1 MSLSYQS
8 TRGGERGM
16 TASQAILKGL
26 ADDGG
31 LFMPTEFPKLDIS
44 IEELAAMNYRETAY
58 QVMKLFLTDFTGEE
72 LRYCIDHAY
81 DGKFD
86 TEEIAPLVKADGAY
100 YLELFHGR
108 TIAFKDMAL
117 SILPYLMTVSAKK
130 NHVENENVIL
140 TATSGDTGKAAMAG
154 FADVPG
160 TSIAVFYP
168 HGGVSEIQR
177 RQMVTQRGQNVRVCA
192 VRGNFDDAQTGVKA
206 IFANEGLKARLKE
219 KSVRLSSANSIN
231 LGRLA
236 PQVAYYFK
244 AYGYLLRRGVIRMGD
259 AVNFAVPTG
268 NFGDILAGEYA
279 RQMGLPV
286 GKLLCA
292 SNRNRVL
299 ADYLATGV
307 YDRRR
312 EFFHTA
318 SPSMDILVSSNL
330 ERCLHLLSGG
340 DCALVADQMGQLQR
354 QGYYRTPE
362 SVMKAFRRDFFGGY
376 ASDEDCFRAIDGL
389 YRETNYLMD
398 PHTAVAY
405 AVSRA
410 YRESTGDNRPMVV
423 LATASPYKF
432 APDVLRAL
440 RQEDAQGFA
449 ALRRLQEKTGVPIPK
464 NLSELE
470 GLPELH
476 RDVIDVSQMPEYVE
490 K

>member
-1 MSLSYQS
+1 MKYYHS
-8 TRGGERGM
+8 TRNSSISVNG
-16 TASQAILKGL
+16 AQAVLQGI
-26 ADDGG
+26 APDGG
-31 LFMPTEFPKLDIS
+31 LYVPENFEKLDLEGLFS
-44 IEELAAMNYRETAY
+44 LDAYGLFARVLCALLGGWTEQEMRETVVKGY
-58 QVMKLFLTDFTGEE
+58 QGRFETKEVT
-72 LRYCIDHAY
+72 
-81 DGKFD
+81 
-86 TEEIAPLVKADGAY
+86 PLVTAGDTHI
-100 YLELFHGR
+100 LELFRGP
-108 TIAFKDMAL
+108 TSAFKDVAL
-117 SILPYLMTVSAKK
+117 SLLPHFITRAAREE
-130 NHVENENVIL
+130 HVTDEIRIL
-140 TATSGDTGKAAMAG
+140 TATSGDTGKAALAG

-244 AYGYLLRRGVIRMGD
+244 AYGDLLRRGVIRMGD

-376 ASDEDCFRAIDGL
+376 TSDEDCFRAIDGL
-389 YRETNYLMD
+389 YRETDYLMD

-432 APDVLRAL
+432 ATDVLRAL
-440 RQEDAQGFA
+440 GQEDAQGFA

>member
-1 MSLSYQS
+1 MKFYQS
-8 TRGGERGM
+8 TRGGARATAWEAILEGIAPDGGLYTPEEFPPLNIEEMLGLSAMDVSTRVLTALLDGFSEEEMARIVREGYAGKFETDELTPLVKVGDAYVLELFRGPTSAFKDVALSLLPRLM
-16 TASQAILKGL
+16 TASRDKAG
-26 ADDGG
+26 A
-31 LFMPTEFPKLDIS
+31 
-44 IEELAAMNYRETAY
+44 R
-58 QVMKLFLTDFTGEE
+58 
-72 LRYCIDHAY
+72 
-81 DGKFD
+81 
-86 TEEIAPLVKADGAY
+86 EEIAV
-100 YLELFHGR
+100 
-108 TIAFKDMAL
+108 
-117 SILPYLMTVSAKK
+117 
-130 NHVENENVIL
+130 L
-140 TATSGDTGKAAMAG
+140 TATSGDTGKAALAG

-244 AYGYLLRRGVIRMGD
+244 AYGDLLRRGVIRMGD

-286 GKLLCA
+286 RKLLCA

-440 RQEDAQGFA
+440 GQEDAQGFA

-476 RDVIDVSQMPEYVE
+476 RDVIDISQMPEYVE

>member
-1 MSLSYQS
+1 MKYYHS
-8 TRGGERGM
+8 TRNSSISVNG
-16 TASQAILKGL
+16 AQAVLQGI
-26 ADDGG
+26 APDGG
-31 LFMPTEFPKLDIS
+31 LYVPENFEKLDLK
-44 IEELAAMNYRETAY
+44 ELFSLDAYGLFARVLCALLGGWTEQEMRETVVKGY
-58 QVMKLFLTDFTGEE
+58 QGRFE
-72 LRYCIDHAY
+72 
-81 DGKFD
+81 
-86 TEEIAPLVKADGAY
+86 TEEVTPLVTVGDTHI
-100 YLELFHGR
+100 LELFRGP
-108 TIAFKDMAL
+108 TSAFKDVAL
-117 SILPYLMTVSAKK
+117 SLLPYFITRAAREEQVTD
-130 NHVENENVIL
+130 EIRIL
-140 TATSGDTGKAAMAG
+140 TATSGDTGKAALAG

-244 AYGYLLRRGVIRMGD
+244 AYGDLMRRGVIRMGD

-279 RQMGLPV
+279 RHMGLPV

>member
-1 MSLSYQS
+1 MKYYHS
-8 TRGGERGM
+8 TRNSSISVNG
-16 TASQAILKGL
+16 AQAVLQGI
-26 ADDGG
+26 APDGG
-31 LFMPTEFPKLDIS
+31 LFVPENFEKLDLEGLFS
-44 IEELAAMNYRETAY
+44 LDAYGLFARVLCALLGGWTEQEMRETVVKGY
-58 QVMKLFLTDFTGEE
+58 QGRFE
-72 LRYCIDHAY
+72 
-81 DGKFD
+81 
-86 TEEIAPLVKADGAY
+86 TEEVTPLVTAGETHI
-100 YLELFHGR
+100 LELFRGP
-108 TIAFKDMAL
+108 TSAFKDVAL
-117 SILPYLMTVSAKK
+117 SLLPHFITRAAREERVTD
-130 NHVENENVIL
+130 EIRIL
-140 TATSGDTGKAAMAG
+140 TATSGDTGKAALAG

-244 AYGYLLRRGVIRMGD
+244 AYGDLLRRGVIRMGD

>member
-1 MSLSYQS
+1 MKYYHS
-8 TRGGERGM
+8 TRNSSISVNG
-16 TASQAILKGL
+16 AQAVLQGI
-26 ADDGG
+26 APDGG
-31 LFMPTEFPKLDIS
+31 LYVPENFEKLDLK
-44 IEELAAMNYRETAY
+44 ELFSLDAYGLFARVLCALLGGWTEQEMRETVVKGY
-58 QVMKLFLTDFTGEE
+58 QGRFE
-72 LRYCIDHAY
+72 
-81 DGKFD
+81 
-86 TEEIAPLVKADGAY
+86 TEEVTPLVTAGDTHI
-100 YLELFHGR
+100 LELFRGP
-108 TIAFKDMAL
+108 TSAFKDVAL
-117 SILPYLMTVSAKK
+117 SLLPYFITRAAREERVTD
-130 NHVENENVIL
+130 EIRIL
-140 TATSGDTGKAAMAG
+140 TATSGDTGKAALAG

-244 AYGYLLRRGVIRMGD
+244 AYGDLLRRGVIRMGD

-292 SNRNRVL
+292 SNCNRVL

>member
-1 MSLSYQS
+1 MKYYHS
-8 TRGGERGM
+8 TRNSSISVNG
-16 TASQAILKGL
+16 AQAVLQGI
-26 ADDGG
+26 APDGG
-31 LFMPTEFPKLDIS
+31 LFVPENFEKLDLEGLFS
-44 IEELAAMNYRETAY
+44 LDAYGLFARVLCALLGGWTEREMRET
-58 QVMKLFLTDFTGEE
+58 VVTGYRGRFE
-72 LRYCIDHAY
+72 
-81 DGKFD
+81 
-86 TEEIAPLVKADGAY
+86 TEEVTPLVTAGETHI
-100 YLELFHGR
+100 LELFRGP
-108 TIAFKDMAL
+108 TSAFKDVAL
-117 SILPYLMTVSAKK
+117 SLLPHFITRAAREERVTD
-130 NHVENENVIL
+130 EIRIL
-140 TATSGDTGKAAMAG
+140 TATSGDTGKAALAG

-177 RQMVTQRGQNVRVCA
+177 RQMVTQRGKNVRVCA

-244 AYGYLLRRGVIRMGD
+244 AYGDLLRRGVIRMGD

-376 ASDEDCFRAIDGL
+376 ASDEDCFQAIDGL

-405 AVSRA
+405 TVSRA

-440 RQEDAQGFA
+440 GQEDAQGFA
-449 ALRRLQEKTGVPIPK
+449 AFRRLQEKTGVPIPK

>member
-1 MSLSYQS
+1 MKYYHS
-8 TRGGERGM
+8 TRNSSISVNG
-16 TASQAILKGL
+16 AQAVLQGI
-26 ADDGG
+26 APDGG
-31 LFMPTEFPKLDIS
+31 LYVPENFEKLDLK
-44 IEELAAMNYRETAY
+44 ELFSLDAYGLFARVLCALLGGWTEQEMRETVVKGY
-58 QVMKLFLTDFTGEE
+58 QGRFE
-72 LRYCIDHAY
+72 
-81 DGKFD
+81 
-86 TEEIAPLVKADGAY
+86 TEEVTPLVTAGETHI
-100 YLELFHGR
+100 LELFRGP
-108 TIAFKDMAL
+108 TSAFKDVAL
-117 SILPYLMTVSAKK
+117 SLLPHFITRAAREERVTD
-130 NHVENENVIL
+130 EIRIL
-140 TATSGDTGKAAMAG
+140 TATSGDTGKAALAG

-177 RQMVTQRGQNVRVCA
+177 RQMVTQRGKKVRVCA

-244 AYGYLLRRGVIRMGD
+244 AYGDLLRRGVIRMGD

>member
-1 MSLSYQS
+1 MKYYHS
-8 TRGGERGM
+8 TRNSSISVNG
-16 TASQAILKGL
+16 AQAVLQGI
-26 ADDGG
+26 APDGG
-31 LFMPTEFPKLDIS
+31 LYVPENFEKLDLK
-44 IEELAAMNYRETAY
+44 ELFSLDAYGLFARVLCALLGGWTEQEMRETVVKGY
-58 QVMKLFLTDFTGEE
+58 QGRFE
-72 LRYCIDHAY
+72 
-81 DGKFD
+81 
-86 TEEIAPLVKADGAY
+86 TEEVTPLVTAGDTHI
-100 YLELFHGR
+100 LELFRGP
-108 TIAFKDMAL
+108 TSAFKDVAL
-117 SILPYLMTVSAKK
+117 SLLPYFITRAAREEQVTD
-130 NHVENENVIL
+130 EIRIL
-140 TATSGDTGKAAMAG
+140 TATSGDTGKAALAG

-244 AYGYLLRRGVIRMGD
+244 AYGDLLRRGVIRMGD

>member
-1 MSLSYQS
+1 MKYYHS
-8 TRGGERGM
+8 TRNSSISVNG
-16 TASQAILKGL
+16 AQAVLQGI
-26 ADDGG
+26 APDGG
-31 LFMPTEFPKLDIS
+31 LYVPENFEKLDLK
-44 IEELAAMNYRETAY
+44 ELFSLDAYGLFARVLCALLGGWTEQEMRET
-58 QVMKLFLTDFTGEE
+58 VVTGYRGRFE
-72 LRYCIDHAY
+72 
-81 DGKFD
+81 
-86 TEEIAPLVKADGAY
+86 TEEVTPLVTAGETHI
-100 YLELFHGR
+100 LELFRGP
-108 TIAFKDMAL
+108 TSAFKDVAL
-117 SILPYLMTVSAKK
+117 SLLPHFITRAAREERVTD
-130 NHVENENVIL
+130 EIRIL
-140 TATSGDTGKAAMAG
+140 TATSGDTGKAALAG

-177 RQMVTQRGQNVRVCA
+177 RQMVTQRGKNVRVCA

-244 AYGYLLRRGVIRMGD
+244 AYGDLLRRGVIRMGD

>member
-1 MSLSYQS
+1 MKYYHS
-8 TRGGERGM
+8 TRNSSISVNG
-16 TASQAILKGL
+16 AQAVLQGI
-26 ADDGG
+26 APDGG
-31 LFMPTEFPKLDIS
+31 LFVPENFEKLDLEGLFS
-44 IEELAAMNYRETAY
+44 LDAYGLFARVLCALLGGWTEQEMRETVVKGY
-58 QVMKLFLTDFTGEE
+58 QGRFE
-72 LRYCIDHAY
+72 
-81 DGKFD
+81 
-86 TEEIAPLVKADGAY
+86 TEEVTPLVTAGETHI
-100 YLELFHGR
+100 LELFRGP
-108 TIAFKDMAL
+108 TSAFKDVAL
-117 SILPYLMTVSAKK
+117 SLLPHFITRAAREERVTD
-130 NHVENENVIL
+130 EIRIL
-140 TATSGDTGKAAMAG
+140 TATSGDTGKAALAG

-177 RQMVTQRGQNVRVCA
+177 RQMVTQRGKNVRVCA

-244 AYGYLLRRGVIRMGD
+244 AYGDLLRRGVIRMGD

-476 RDVIDVSQMPEYVE
+476 RDVIDISQMPEYVE

>member
-1 MSLSYQS
+1 
-8 TRGGERGM
+8 
-16 TASQAILKGL
+16 
-26 ADDGG
+26 
-31 LFMPTEFPKLDIS
+31 
-44 IEELAAMNYRETAY
+44 
-58 QVMKLFLTDFTGEE
+58 
-72 LRYCIDHAY
+72 
-81 DGKFD
+81 
-86 TEEIAPLVKADGAY
+86 
-100 YLELFHGR
+100 
-108 TIAFKDMAL
+108 
-117 SILPYLMTVSAKK
+117 
-130 NHVENENVIL
+130 
-140 TATSGDTGKAAMAG
+140 
-154 FADVPG
+154 
-160 TSIAVFYP
+160 
-168 HGGVSEIQR
+168 
-177 RQMVTQRGQNVRVCA
+177 
-192 VRGNFDDAQTGVKA
+192 
-206 IFANEGLKARLKE
+206 
-219 KSVRLSSANSIN
+219 
-231 LGRLA
+231 
-236 PQVAYYFK
+236 
-244 AYGYLLRRGVIRMGD
+244 
-259 AVNFAVPTG
+259 
-268 NFGDILAGEYA
+268 
-279 RQMGLPV
+279 
-286 GKLLCA
+286 
-292 SNRNRVL
+292 
-299 ADYLATGV
+299 
-307 YDRRR
+307 
-312 EFFHTA
+312 
-318 SPSMDILVSSNL
+318 MDILVSSNL

>member
-1 MSLSYQS
+1 MKYYHS
-8 TRGGERGM
+8 TRNSSISVNGD
-16 TASQAILKGL
+16 QAVLQGI
-26 ADDGG
+26 APDGG
-31 LFMPTEFPKLDIS
+31 LYVPENFEKLDLK
-44 IEELAAMNYRETAY
+44 ELFSLDAYGLFARVLCALLGGWTEQEMRETVVKGY
-58 QVMKLFLTDFTGEE
+58 QGRFE
-72 LRYCIDHAY
+72 
-81 DGKFD
+81 
-86 TEEIAPLVKADGAY
+86 TEEVTPLVTAGETHI
-100 YLELFHGR
+100 LELFRGP
-108 TIAFKDMAL
+108 TSAFKDVAL
-117 SILPYLMTVSAKK
+117 SLLPHFITRAAREERVTD
-130 NHVENENVIL
+130 EIRIL
-140 TATSGDTGKAAMAG
+140 TATSGDTGKAALAG

-177 RQMVTQRGQNVRVCA
+177 RQMVTQRGKNVRVCA

-244 AYGYLLRRGVIRMGD
+244 AYGDLLRRGVIRMGD

>member
-1 MSLSYQS
+1 MKYYHS
-8 TRGGERGM
+8 TRNSSISVNG
-16 TASQAILKGL
+16 AQAVLQGI
-26 ADDGG
+26 APDGG
-31 LFMPTEFPKLDIS
+31 LYVPENFEKLDLEGLFS
-44 IEELAAMNYRETAY
+44 LDAYGLFARVLCALLGGWTEREMRETVVKGY
-58 QVMKLFLTDFTGEE
+58 QGRFETKEVT
-72 LRYCIDHAY
+72 
-81 DGKFD
+81 
-86 TEEIAPLVKADGAY
+86 PLVTAGDTHI
-100 YLELFHGR
+100 LELFRGP
-108 TIAFKDMAL
+108 TSAFKDVAL
-117 SILPYLMTVSAKK
+117 SLLPHFITRAAREEQVTD
-130 NHVENENVIL
+130 EIRIL
-140 TATSGDTGKAAMAG
+140 TATSGDTGKAALAG

-177 RQMVTQRGQNVRVCA
+177 RQMVTQRGKNVQVCA

-244 AYGYLLRRGVIRMGD
+244 AYGDLLRRGVIRMGD

-389 YRETNYLMD
+389 YRETDYLMD

-432 APDVLRAL
+432 ATDVLRAL
-440 RQEDAQGFA
+440 GQEDAQGFA

>member
-1 MSLSYQS
+1 MKYYHS
-8 TRGGERGM
+8 TRNSSISVNG
-16 TASQAILKGL
+16 AQAVLQGI
-26 ADDGG
+26 APDGG
-31 LFMPTEFPKLDIS
+31 LYVPENFEKLDLK
-44 IEELAAMNYRETAY
+44 ELFSLDAYGLFARVLCALLGGWTEQEMRETVVKGY
-58 QVMKLFLTDFTGEE
+58 QGRFE
-72 LRYCIDHAY
+72 
-81 DGKFD
+81 
-86 TEEIAPLVKADGAY
+86 TEEVTPLVTAGETHI
-100 YLELFHGR
+100 LELFRGP
-108 TIAFKDMAL
+108 TSAFKDVAL
-117 SILPYLMTVSAKK
+117 SLLPHFITRAAREERVTD
-130 NHVENENVIL
+130 EIRIL
-140 TATSGDTGKAAMAG
+140 TATSGDTGKAALAG

-219 KSVRLSSANSIN
+219 KYVRLSSANSIN

-244 AYGYLLRRGVIRMGD
+244 AYGDLLRRGVIRMGD

>member
-1 MSLSYQS
+1 MKYYHS
-8 TRGGERGM
+8 TRNSSISVNG
-16 TASQAILKGL
+16 AQAVLQGI
-26 ADDGG
+26 APDGG
-31 LFMPTEFPKLDIS
+31 LYVPENFEKLDLK
-44 IEELAAMNYRETAY
+44 ELFSLDAYGLFARVLCALLGGWTEQEMRETVVKGY
-58 QVMKLFLTDFTGEE
+58 QGRFE
-72 LRYCIDHAY
+72 
-81 DGKFD
+81 
-86 TEEIAPLVKADGAY
+86 TEEVTPLVTAGETHI
-100 YLELFHGR
+100 LELLRGP
-108 TIAFKDMAL
+108 TSAFKDVAL
-117 SILPYLMTVSAKK
+117 SLLPHFITRAAREERVTD
-130 NHVENENVIL
+130 EIRIL
-140 TATSGDTGKAAMAG
+140 TATSGDTGKAALAG

-244 AYGYLLRRGVIRMGD
+244 AYGDLLRRGVIRMGD

-340 DCALVADQMGQLQR
+340 DYALVADQMGQLQR

>member
-1 MSLSYQS
+1 MKYYHS
-8 TRGGERGM
+8 TRNSSISVNG
-16 TASQAILKGL
+16 AQAVLQGI
-26 ADDGG
+26 APDGG
-31 LFMPTEFPKLDIS
+31 LYVPENFEKLDLK
-44 IEELAAMNYRETAY
+44 ELFSLDAYGLFARVLCALLGGWTEQEMRETVVKGY
-58 QVMKLFLTDFTGEE
+58 QGRFE
-72 LRYCIDHAY
+72 
-81 DGKFD
+81 
-86 TEEIAPLVKADGAY
+86 TEEVTPLVTAGDTHI
-100 YLELFHGR
+100 LELFRGP
-108 TIAFKDMAL
+108 TSAFKDVAL
-117 SILPYLMTVSAKK
+117 SLLPYFITRAAREEQVTD
-130 NHVENENVIL
+130 EIRIL
-140 TATSGDTGKAAMAG
+140 TATSGDTGKAALAG

-244 AYGYLLRRGVIRMGD
+244 AYGDLLRRGVIRMGD

-405 AVSRA
+405 AVARA

-440 RQEDAQGFA
+440 GQEDAQGFA

>member
-1 MSLSYQS
+1 MKYYHS
-8 TRGGERGM
+8 TRNSSISVNG
-16 TASQAILKGL
+16 AQAVLQGI
-26 ADDGG
+26 APDGG
-31 LFMPTEFPKLDIS
+31 LFVPENFEKLDLK
-44 IEELAAMNYRETAY
+44 ELFSLDAYGLFARVLCALLGGWTEREMRET
-58 QVMKLFLTDFTGEE
+58 VVTGYRGRFE
-72 LRYCIDHAY
+72 
-81 DGKFD
+81 
-86 TEEIAPLVKADGAY
+86 TEEVTPLVTAGETHI
-100 YLELFHGR
+100 LELFRGP
-108 TIAFKDMAL
+108 TSAFKDVAL
-117 SILPYLMTVSAKK
+117 SLLPYFITRAAREERVTD
-130 NHVENENVIL
+130 EIRIL
-140 TATSGDTGKAAMAG
+140 TATSGDTGKAALAG

-244 AYGYLLRRGVIRMGD
+244 AYGDLMRRGVIRMGD

-279 RQMGLPV
+279 RHMGLPV

-376 ASDEDCFRAIDGL
+376 ASDEDCFRAIDAL
-389 YRETNYLMD
+389 YREINYLMD

-405 AVSRA
+405 AVARA

-440 RQEDAQGFA
+440 GQEDAQGFA